1 VPELWTL
8 GDIRVVMKNIQ
19 ITSRKTDL
27 KVLFVVV
34 FSAVAGFL
42 LPSHFEISYY
52 ARFFDAVF
60 SVPVA
65 LLVWCAFH
73 LVEPRR
79 HSKKWT
85 VAEFM
90 IVPLVWLLLMVAL
103 DVWFHHL

>member
-1 VPELWTL
+1 
-8 GDIRVVMKNIQ
+8 MKNIQ